1 MKLSQSDALKLFIYG
16 SIADIL
22 TTFAGWMLQFEE
34 VNPAGFGWVLGVN
47 ITVLLLIVPIYSK
60 FMKHSS
66 YKSKAKLWVDRTL
79 YGVGMFKIVIATLNF
94 INIVAVVSR

>member
-22 TTFAGWMLQFEE
+22 TTFAGWVLQFKE

-47 ITVLLLIVPIYSK
+47 I
-60 FMKHSS
+60 
-66 YKSKAKLWVDRTL
+66 
-79 YGVGMFKIVIATLNF
+79 
-94 INIVAVVSR
+94 VVCFSFF